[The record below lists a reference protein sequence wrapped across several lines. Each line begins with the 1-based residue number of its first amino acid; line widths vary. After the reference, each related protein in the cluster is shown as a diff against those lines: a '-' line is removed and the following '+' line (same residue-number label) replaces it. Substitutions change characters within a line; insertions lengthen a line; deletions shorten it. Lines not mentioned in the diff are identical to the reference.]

1 MENKMAVTWTIANME
16 RDLVQGDNTDI
27 VTILHWRA
35 SDEDAD
41 GNTGSAYGTVGVEL
55 VGEPVSYAD
64 ITEEMAIGWAKDALG
79 EEQVTSIEAGI
90 ASQISAKANPTT
102 ASGVS
107 W

>member
-1 MENKMAVTWTIANME
+1 MAVTWTIANME

-35 SDEDAD
+35 SDEDDD
-41 GNTGSAYGTVGVEL
+41 GNTGSAYGTVGVTL
-55 VGEPVSYAD
+55 VGTPVPYAD

-79 EEQVTSIEAGI
+79 DDEVASIEANI
-90 ASQISAKANPTT
+90 ASKIDALANPTT
-102 ASGVS
+102 ANGVS

>member
-1 MENKMAVTWTIANME
+1 MAVTWTIANME

-35 SDEDAD
+35 TDEDD
-41 GNTGSAYGTVGVEL
+41 NGNTGSAYGTVGVTL
-55 VGEPVSYAD
+55 VGTPTPYAD
-64 ITEEMAIGWAKDALG
+64 ITETQAIGWAKDALG
-79 EEQVTSIEAGI
+79 AEQVTSIEDGI
-90 ASQISAKANPTT
+90 AAQIDALANPTT

>member
-1 MENKMAVTWTIANME
+1 MAVTWTIANME

-35 SDEDAD
+35 FDKDAD
-41 GNTGSAYGTVGVEL
+41 GNTGSAYGTVGVTL
-55 VGEPVSYAD
+55 VGTPVPYAD

-79 EEQVTSIEAGI
+79 EEQVTSIEDGI

>member
-1 MENKMAVTWTIANME
+1 MAVIWNIPTME

-41 GNTGSAYGTVGVEL
+41 GNTGSAYGTVGVTL
-55 VGEPVSYAD
+55 VGTPTPYAD
-64 ITEEMAIGWAKDALG
+64 ITEEQAIEWAKDALG
-79 EEQVTSIEAGI
+79 EDEVASIEAGI
-90 ASQISAKANPTT
+90 ASQIDAKANPTT
-102 ASGVS
+102 ASGVT

>member
-1 MENKMAVTWTIANME
+1 MAVTWTIGTME

-27 VTILHWRA
+27 VTILHWTA
-35 SDEDAD
+35 KDEDAD
-41 GNTGSAYGTVGVEL
+41 GNIGSAYGTVNVEL
-55 VGEPVSYAD
+55 VGEPVPYAD

-79 EEQVTSIEAGI
+79 EEQIASIEAGI
-90 ASQISAKANPTT
+90 ASRIDALANPTT

>member
-1 MENKMAVTWTIANME
+1 MAVTWTIANME

-41 GNTGSAYGTVGVEL
+41 GNTGSAYGTVSVEL
-55 VGEPVSYAD
+55 VGEPVPYAD

-79 EEQVTSIEAGI
+79 EEQVTSIETNI
-90 ASQISAKANPTT
+90 ASKIDALANPTT

>member
-1 MENKMAVTWTIANME
+1 MAVTWTIGTME

-27 VTILHWRA
+27 VTILNWRA

-41 GNTGSAYGTVGVEL
+41 GNKGSAYGTVGVEL
-55 VGEPVSYAD
+55 VGTPTPYAD
-64 ITEEMAIGWAKDALG
+64 ITETQAIGWAKDALG
-79 EEQVTSIEAGI
+79 EDEVASIEAGI
-90 ASQISAKANPTT
+90 ASQIDAMANPTT

>member
-1 MENKMAVTWTIANME
+1 MAVTWNIATME

-27 VTILHWRA
+27 VTILHWTA
-35 SDEDAD
+35 KDEDDD
-41 GNTGSAYGTVGVEL
+41 GNTGTAYGTVNVEL
-55 VGEPVSYAD
+55 VGEPVPYAD

-79 EEQVTSIEAGI
+79 EDEVASIEASI
-90 ASQISAKANPTT
+90 AAQIDAAANPTI

>member
-1 MENKMAVTWTIANME
+1 MAVTWTIANME

-35 SDEDAD
+35 SDEDD
-41 GNTGSAYGTVGVEL
+41 NGNTGSAYGTVSVTL
-55 VGEPVSYAD
+55 VGEPVPYAD

-79 EEQVTSIEAGI
+79 EEQVTTIEAGI
-90 ASQISAKANPTT
+90 ASKIDAMANPTT

>member
-1 MENKMAVTWTIANME
+1 MAVTWTIGTME

-35 SDEDAD
+35 TDEDAD
-41 GNTGSAYGTVGVEL
+41 GNTGSAYGTVGVTL
-55 VGEPVSYAD
+55 VGTPTPYED
-64 ITEEMAIGWAKDALG
+64 ITEAQAIGWSKDALG
-79 EEQVTSIEAGI
+79 EDEVASIEASI
-90 ASQISAKANPTT
+90 ASQIDAVANPTT

>member
-1 MENKMAVTWTIANME
+1 
-16 RDLVQGDNTDI
+16 

-55 VGEPVSYAD
+55 VGTPTPYAD
-64 ITEEMAIGWAKDALG
+64 ITEEQAIGWAKDALG
-79 EEQVTSIEAGI
+79 EDEVASIEAGI
-90 ASQISAKANPTT
+90 AAQINSKVNPTT
-102 ASGVS
+102 ANGVN

>member
-1 MENKMAVTWTIANME
+1 MAVTWTIANME

-35 SDEDAD
+35 SDEDD
-41 GNTGSAYGTVGVEL
+41 NGNTGSAYGKVGVTL
-55 VGEPVSYAD
+55 VGEPVPYAD
-64 ITEEMAIGWAKDALG
+64 ITETQAIGWAKDALG
-79 EEQVTSIEAGI
+79 TDEVTSIEAGI
-90 ASQISAKANPTT
+90 ASQIDAMANPTT

>member
-1 MENKMAVTWTIANME
+1 MAVTWTIGTME

-27 VTILHWRA
+27 VTVLHWRA
-35 SDEDAD
+35 TDEDAD
-41 GNTGSAYGTVGVEL
+41 GNSGSAYGTVNVEL
-55 VGEPVSYAD
+55 VGEPVPYAD

-79 EEQVTSIEAGI
+79 ADEVASIEAGI
-90 ASQISAKANPTT
+90 ASQINAKANPTT